1 MAAVTDGARS
11 DGAVALLHL
20 HNALLTKVLEEGA
33 ASGVTCLRR
42 EGERDGEYTIVH
54 MHVRARV
61 RGVVFQDGD

>member
-1 MAAVTDGARS
+1 MAAVANGARS

-20 HNALLTKVLEEGA
+20 HNALFTKVLEESA
-33 ASGVTCLRR
+33 ASSVVRHRR

-54 MHVRARV
+54 MNVRARV

>member
-1 MAAVTDGARS
+1 MAAVANGARS

-20 HNALLTKVLEEGA
+20 HNALLTKVLEKGA
-33 ASGVTCLRR
+33 ASGVIRLRG

-54 MHVRARV
+54 MNVRARV